1 MAVSPSRDSPSSHVN
16 LQLSEWRTPSL
27 PQPGLRSD
35 TNPAIQEREK
45 LEISKLLQIASV
57 ISKALEQVRLGSDEQ
72 EETEWKSYIKRLATV
87 VMGWTSES
95 ETFSH
100 DAGSILGSASKP
112 GHHLGIRHVE
122 RQLLVGS
129 SLIETY
135 CGVHCQTPRRRPK
148 GEDLHAE
155 PFLIEGSDSAELQ
168 LERINDAAS
177 FLWSGQE

>member
-16 LQLSEWRTPSL
+16 LQLDEWRTPSL

-100 DAGSILGSASKP
+100 
-112 GHHLGIRHVE
+112 HLGIRHVE